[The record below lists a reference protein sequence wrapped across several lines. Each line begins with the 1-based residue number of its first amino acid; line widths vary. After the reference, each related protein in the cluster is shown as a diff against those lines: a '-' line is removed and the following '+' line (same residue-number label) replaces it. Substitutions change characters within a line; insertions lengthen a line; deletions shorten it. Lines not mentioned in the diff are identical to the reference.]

1 MIARANVARPARPP
15 ESTRQ
20 APGWQGGS
28 PPTTSEGTPP
38 GARRAARR
46 PIEQARGR
54 LHGLTLPVGPSY
66 GEATQRRI
74 KRTTKDHIRIAKMP
88 YAAGY
93 EGFSAA
99 SKQKRTRII
108 CTLGPASWC
117 IASVPHRNPATTAGA
132 RNDACHRPLARRKK
146 GQPAPATARAHSART
161 PSPPRPTP
169 PHALAR
175 TRHRR
180 DRRRTNAGPSRCSA
194 CCSTRA

>member
-1 MIARANVARPARPP
+1 MPGLEGVPRPP
-15 ESTRQ
+15 GMARQ
-20 APGWQGGS
+20 APPGPAKGQHKK
-28 PPTTSEGTPP
+28 SEGTPP
-38 GARRAARR
+38 RARRAARR

-132 RNDACHRPLARRKK
+132 RNDACYRPLARRKK

-161 PSPPRPTP
+161 PSPPRPPP
-169 PHALAR
+169 PHTLAR

-194 CCSTRA
+194 SYWTRA

>member
-1 MIARANVARPARPP
+1 MIERERSSLFARRGWLDGRRS
-15 ESTRQ
+15 STAKGQ
-20 APGWQGGS
+20 S
-28 PPTTSEGTPP
+28 PTSERTPP
-38 GARRAARR
+38 RARRAARR

-180 DRRRTNAGPSRCSA
+180 DRRRTAGPSRC
-194 CCSTRA
+194 

>member
-1 MIARANVARPARPP
+1 MHGRTLLIVRVGLPRRFCL
-15 ESTRQ
+15 EG
-20 APGWQGGS
+20 GWQRGS
-28 PPTTSEGTPP
+28 PPQNKGTSPR
-38 GARRAARR
+38 ARRGARR

-180 DRRRTNAGPSRCSA
+180 DRHRTNTGPLRC
-194 CCSTRA
+194 

>member
-1 MIARANVARPARPP
+1 MPGLEGVPRPP
-15 ESTRQ
+15 GMARQ
-20 APGWQGGS
+20 APPGPAKGQHKK
-28 PPTTSEGTPP
+28 SEGTPP
-38 GARRAARR
+38 RARRAARR

-74 KRTTKDHIRIAKMP
+74 KRTTKDHIHIDKMP

-117 IASVPHRNPATTAGA
+117 GAASKPATAARA
-132 RNDACHRPLARRKK
+132 RNHARACGA
-146 GQPAPATARAHSART
+146 APATAPAERART
-161 PSPPRPTP
+161 HAHTRTAHARHPVSYTHLTLPTI
-169 PHALAR
+169 
-175 TRHRR
+175 
-180 DRRRTNAGPSRCSA
+180 CSV
-194 CCSTRA
+194 